1 MIKKNQLLIKL
12 ACFISVPFF
21 SVSASSID
29 KISQA
34 KMLSETWLEAQKDYE
49 QLPSLSVAVIKDQD
63 IVFSGAWGYA
73 NPTKKIL
80 ANTDTLYSICSNSK
94 LFTSVALMQLRDA
107 GKVALKTPI
116 KEYLSW
122 FDVEQSDPNSSA
134 VTLKG
139 LLTHSSG
146 MMREAKGYYW
156 NSPDYPFP
164 TQEEIKETI
173 YQQEMLYADSR
184 HYQYSNIGLTLVGE
198 VVQKTSGNDFHDYIR
213 ENILTPLKMNNTY
226 SSIPKDKYGN
236 DMSIGYSALNRNGLR
251 DKVKIFDARAID
263 PAAGFVS
270 SVHDYAKFAMWQHRL
285 LKDGGNEVLNHNT
298 LREMQRP
305 HWILDNWKSA
315 RGLGFSVYRTDGT
328 TYVGHGGS
336 CPGYVSTFMLNPKTR
351 VTTIVMINANDSG
364 PRTIAKSIHNIF
376 SGILSDKVDIKGE
389 VNKTSLSASSHQ
401 LRLSEYNGIFE
412 EKPWGKDSL
421 VMEWQGTLGLFK
433 LGSKDPLSS
442 MTKFKHVDA
451 DTFVRVRKDGSEA
464 EKVFFVRNEQGEVIQ
479 LDWHGYLL
487 KKSKN

>member
-146 MMREAKGYYW
+146 MMR
-156 NSPDYPFP
+156 
-164 TQEEIKETI
+164 
-173 YQQEMLYADSR
+173 
-184 HYQYSNIGLTLVGE
+184 
-198 VVQKTSGNDFHDYIR
+198 
-213 ENILTPLKMNNTY
+213 
-226 SSIPKDKYGN
+226 
-236 DMSIGYSALNRNGLR
+236 
-251 DKVKIFDARAID
+251 
-263 PAAGFVS
+263 
-270 SVHDYAKFAMWQHRL
+270 
-285 LKDGGNEVLNHNT
+285 
-298 LREMQRP
+298 
-305 HWILDNWKSA
+305 
-315 RGLGFSVYRTDGT
+315 
-328 TYVGHGGS
+328 
-336 CPGYVSTFMLNPKTR
+336 VST
-351 VTTIVMINANDSG
+351 TT
-364 PRTIAKSIHNIF
+364 
-376 SGILSDKVDIKGE
+376 
-389 VNKTSLSASSHQ
+389 
-401 LRLSEYNGIFE
+401 
-412 EKPWGKDSL
+412 EK
-421 VMEWQGTLGLFK
+421 
-433 LGSKDPLSS
+433 
-442 MTKFKHVDA
+442 
-451 DTFVRVRKDGSEA
+451 
-464 EKVFFVRNEQGEVIQ
+464 
-479 LDWHGYLL
+479 
-487 KKSKN
+487 